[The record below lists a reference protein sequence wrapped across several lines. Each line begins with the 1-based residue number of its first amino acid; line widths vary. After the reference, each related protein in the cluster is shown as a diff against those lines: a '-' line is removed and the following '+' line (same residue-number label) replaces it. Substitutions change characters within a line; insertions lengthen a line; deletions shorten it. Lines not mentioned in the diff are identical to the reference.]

1 MCFLVSSL
9 RVFPVATVYM
19 VHSSLRSFYATCFH
33 PQSCLSVVAVGSD
46 LASAF
51 SAAHSAR
58 KLSRT
63 EPPSAHRN
71 FGPPSSGNRRPSQPR
86 SRVRHLS
93 RPCRVRFNLGV
104 GPLPSAGNWCPPQPV
119 VRLLY
124 HNRPGRDSCTFGAA
138 RLRAAG
144 MAGNP
149 ADSNRRQRQ
158 SFLIKAAQL
167 YEQAASLGDSVSEAV
182 TPSGQKPASSSAPEG
197 LLPAAPASKLE
208 PKLEPTGSVEE
219 SGSEPPDAT
228 AAGQAAAVR
237 VPALCSLPMGNAVA
251 ASFPVAAATPGAE
264 TEGPAVAP
272 AQVASSRPRVLFR
285 VTKHQDGGTSLEPIR
300 QDDGRTRDHLSTRGH
315 GRNQE
320 PRDREEPR
328 DRDYYDHEHNIRSSR
343 KTEPSPS
350 PVRGRTAV
358 RTRRHRR
365 SRSRSCRRTS
375 PPRRRAEAS
384 PSSSSASQ
392 SCHGQF
398 RTEAAGS
405 GRRTPPAA
413 EHLSQRSDSPPEASH
428 GAGAYYRGCRAGR
441 WRNPPSHRPR
451 GESGPVLVSSVGPG
465 TGPPPTGRGNGGELA
480 PLLPW
485 VQQGAVAV
493 AVAGSPALQTRGT
506 VEPKARRLASPQ
518 GDFHKAPSTHWERR
532 KFQPAQPKGIGDSDA
547 EDCGAWISDNQLPK
561 SPGGPSLG
569 QGGASSGTSPPE
581 RGGGKG
587 KWKGGRS
594 KKDKWARRDKD
605 YADSRAMAGILRHGC
620 GRRGAAALATMGAH
634 GEVAIAVLA
643 GLLHLQEDRIREVV
657 ASSIHPSGYH
667 RYELVSFSGQEFVRA
682 TGKHSLEMV
691 G

>member
-1 MCFLVSSL
+1 MCFLVSSI
-9 RVFPVATVYM
+9 RVFPVATEYM

-208 PKLEPTGSVEE
+208 PKLEPTGSIEE

-405 GRRTPPAA
+405 GR
-413 EHLSQRSDSPPEASH
+413 S
-428 GAGAYYRGCRAGR
+428 
-441 WRNPPSHRPR
+441 
-451 GESGPVLVSSVGPG
+451 
-465 TGPPPTGRGNGGELA
+465 
-480 PLLPW
+480 
-485 VQQGAVAV
+485 
-493 AVAGSPALQTRGT
+493 
-506 VEPKARRLASPQ
+506 RLASPQ
-518 GDFHKAPSTHWERR
+518 GDFHKARSTHWERR